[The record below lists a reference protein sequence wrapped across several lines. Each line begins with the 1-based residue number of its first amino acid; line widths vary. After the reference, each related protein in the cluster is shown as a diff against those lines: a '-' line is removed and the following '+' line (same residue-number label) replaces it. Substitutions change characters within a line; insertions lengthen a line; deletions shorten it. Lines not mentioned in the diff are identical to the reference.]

1 MKHLAIIP
9 ARSGSKGVKDKNIK
23 LLDGKPLMAYTIEA
37 ALLSGI
43 YDEVHVSTDSL
54 EYAEIAKNYGG
65 KVPFLRSP
73 VLSGDNSSTWD
84 AIIEVIQKYE
94 SINMDFDLITLLQP
108 TSPLRTCE
116 DIKKAYDIFIMKN
129 ANSVVSICEVDH
141 SPLWCNTLPQ
151 DLSMDNF
158 IKKELL
164 EKGRQKLDTY
174 YRINGAIYMF
184 SKEYFMK
191 HKNIYHQNCYGYIM
205 DKYHSVDIDDEM
217 DFLIAS
223 TIVNKN
229 NSSVN

>member
-1 MKHLAIIP
+1 
-9 ARSGSKGVKDKNIK
+9 
-23 LLDGKPLMAYTIEA
+23 
-37 ALLSGI
+37 
-43 YDEVHVSTDSL
+43 
-54 EYAEIAKNYGG
+54 
-65 KVPFLRSP
+65 
-73 VLSGDNSSTWD
+73 
-84 AIIEVIQKYE
+84 
-94 SINMDFDLITLLQP
+94 
-108 TSPLRTCE
+108 
-116 DIKKAYDIFIMKN
+116 MKN